1 MFERAS
7 MRARMGLD
15 MVATSG
21 PMRHRVRD
29 ASFHKGYGIIHFN
42 GLLVTGNGGGA
53 SLPLAG
59 FAGFTPGAIRSAN
72 WLAGRFATTC

>member
-1 MFERAS
+1 MFESAS
-7 MRARMGLD
+7 RRERMSLD
-15 MVATSG
+15 LMATSG

-29 ASFHKGYGIIHFN
+29 ASFHEGDGIIHFN
-42 GLLVTGNGGGA
+42 GLLVTGHVGGA

-72 WLAGRFATTC
+72 WLAGRFSTTC